1 MTVAAYVRDPNSVKD
16 YKIDWQANGW
26 LTGGDT
32 ITAATFTA
40 PTGISISSSSF
51 TPTTTT
57 FFLTGGTVGVEY
69 LIVVHITTAQ
79 GRQEDQTVIILCLE
93 T

>member
-40 PTGISISSSSF
+40 PTGIAISSSSF
-51 TPTTTT
+51 TTTTTT